1 MTMARYSKRALR
13 LRDDIMRYICEYAG
27 DKNGPSPSINEI
39 SQYLELSY
47 SSTYHHVMRLIVD
60 GKLQQQDGKL
70 CVIGAEW
77 YAPADSGTR

>member
-1 MTMARYSKRALR
+1 MARFSQRALGI
-13 LRDDIMRYICEYAG
+13 RDDIMLFICEYAG

-39 SQYLELSY
+39 AQGLGLSY

-60 GKLQQQDGKL
+60 GKLEQQDGKL
-70 CVIGAEW
+70 CVVGAEW